1 MKLHLSPGMDFRK
14 AIDGAKE
21 SLRKARI
28 DYNEKKRDNEK
39 AKSSNQN

>member
-21 SLRKARI
+21 SLRKARM
-28 DYNEKKRDNEK
+28 DYNEKKRKE
-39 AKSSNQN
+39 KSSNQN

>member
-21 SLRKARI
+21 SLRKTRI
-28 DYNEKKRDNEK
+28 DYNQRKKENEK

>member
-1 MKLHLSPGMDFRK
+1 MKLRLSPGMDFRK

>member
-1 MKLHLSPGMDFRK
+1 MYRLEWTSRK

-21 SLRKARI
+21 SLRKARQ
-28 DYNEKKRDNEK
+28 DYNERKKRENEK